1 MGTALKD
8 KTKNKKQQ
16 QKKKQKQKPSSGGTE
31 KNLAGVRAQLSQ
43 WGLRESHIPVGI

>member
-8 KTKNKKQQ
+8 KTKNSN
-16 QKKKQKQKPSSGGTE
+16 KKKKNQKPSSGGTE